1 MYQDRSLGKD
11 LGFIR
16 NERTKMRNAVLRN
29 ITVRADELARQYNK
43 TKDPSI
49 RDQWFKLLKQIP
61 QDPEEIHPLFRKKT
75 SDKAS

>member
-61 QDPEEIHPLFRKKT
+61 DAWDICRAPADRK
-75 SDKAS
+75 SVV